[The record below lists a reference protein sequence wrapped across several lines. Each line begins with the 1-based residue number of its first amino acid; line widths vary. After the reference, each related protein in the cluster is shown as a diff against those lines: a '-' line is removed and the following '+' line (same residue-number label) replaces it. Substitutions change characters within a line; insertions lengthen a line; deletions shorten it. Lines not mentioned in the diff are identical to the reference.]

1 MKDQLQSKLVEIL
14 SSAQSVSTDAYEFVK
29 AQAPQLAEEVVR
41 WRLVEEWMA
50 LTLLLGFMLAAVAAS
65 IVGQFKI
72 SKIENE
78 PGPLRGEWHP
88 ARMLHIVTA
97 FVLLMASGP
106 AYSSVKL
113 IIQAKVAP
121 RVFFINAC
129 SDLLR

>member
-14 SSAQSVSTDAYEFVK
+14 SSAQSVGTDAYEFVK

-41 WRLVEEWMA
+41 WRLVEEWME

-72 SKIENE
+72 SKMENE
-78 PGPLRGEWHP
+78 PGPVRGEWHP
-88 ARMLHIVTA
+88 ARMMHIVTA
-97 FVLLMASGP
+97 FVFLMAIGS
-106 AYSSVKL
+106 ASLRAKL

-121 RVFFINAC
+121 RVFFIKAC
-129 SDLLR
+129 SDLLK